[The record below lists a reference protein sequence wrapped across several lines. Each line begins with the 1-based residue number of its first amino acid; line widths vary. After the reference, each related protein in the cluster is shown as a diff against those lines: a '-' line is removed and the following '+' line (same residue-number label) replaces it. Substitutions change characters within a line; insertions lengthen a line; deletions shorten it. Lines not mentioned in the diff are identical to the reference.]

1 MSLPVKLLVSELL
14 AIATAIAEN
23 TIKNQSK

>member
-1 MSLPVKLLVSELL
+1 MALPEKVLVSDLL